1 MNTPILP
8 QPPKPPSM
16 EPLEPVPGP
25 IGPGSVVEALL
36 KKPGQVVYALSA
48 GKSAGRVV
56 AAILLVALAGL
67 VAFGLA
73 AGSFSG
79 GVQWWAAPV
88 KITVGTLFAAL
99 ICLPSLYIFV
109 SLSGANI
116 RFGALA
122 GLLAGT
128 VALSALL
135 LAGLTPVVWVFSQS
149 TESLGFMGTLM
160 VLAWLTALLAGLG
173 FLRKGARWMGLTR
186 GFHLHLWT
194 LMFLVVTLQMS
205 CALRPI
211 LGTSVDLLPKEK
223 RFFLGHWA
231 KVLGESAQSGAGD
244 GERSARGAE

>member
-1 MNTPILP
+1 MNTPTLP
-8 QPPKPPSM
+8 QPPKLPSM
-16 EPLEPVPGP
+16 EQLEPLPGSV
-25 IGPGSVVEALL
+25 GPGSVIESLQ
-36 KKPGQVVYALSA
+36 KKPGRLVYELSH
-48 GKSAGRVV
+48 GGRGGMAV
-56 AAILLVALAGL
+56 AALLLVAVCGLA
-67 VAFGLA
+67 AFGLA

-88 KITVGTLFAAL
+88 KIMVGTLFAAM

-109 SLSGANI
+109 SLSGADI

-128 VALSALL
+128 VTLSALL

-194 LMFLVVTLQMS
+194 LMFVVVTLQMS

-231 KVLGESAQSGAGD
+231 KVLGESAQSDTEG

>member
-16 EPLEPVPGP
+16 EPLEPVHGP

-36 KKPGQVVYALSA
+36 KKPGQVVYELSA

-67 VAFGLA
+67 VAFGWA
-73 AGSFSG
+73 AGAFSG
-79 GVQWWAAPV
+79 GVEWWAAAV
-88 KITVGTLFAAL
+88 RITVGGVSAGVGCRA
-99 ICLPSLYIFV
+99 SL
-109 SLSGANI
+109 G
-116 RFGALA
+116 
-122 GLLAGT
+122 GLLVGG
-128 VALSALL
+128 VA
-135 LAGLTPVVWVFSQS
+135 PVVWVLGQS
-149 TESLGFMGTLM
+149 TESVGFMGTR
-160 VLAWLTALLAGLG
+160 VVVAWLTALLAGLG

-231 KVLGESAQSGAGD
+231 KVLGESAQSDTEG